1 MAVKYQDYYATLGV
15 PRTASAD
22 DIRKAYRK
30 LARQYHPD
38 VNKSAGAEARFK
50 QLTEAND
57 VLSDPGKR
65 ERYDRLGA
73 GWQAGEDF
81 APPPG
86 WEDVRFN
93 FRGGREGRG
102 GGGGRRVDFEDLGGG
117 FSSFFETLFGGGGF
131 GPGQEH
137 EEEWESSP
145 GRGQDEEA
153 EMTVTLEEAYRG
165 VTRTITLTA
174 GGIGGNVRQRHR
186 RKSYDVRLPPGTT
199 EGTRIR
205 LSGQGAAGPQ
215 GGGAG
220 DLYLRIHIAPH
231 TRFRLVG
238 YDLEEDLPVAP
249 WEAALGAT
257 VSVPTLEGAA
267 SMKLPAG
274 TQSGQRVRLK
284 GRGMPRR
291 KGEGIGDLYV
301 VVKIMVPRNLTDAER
316 RLFEQLSATS
326 PFRPRPES

>member
-1 MAVKYQDYYATLGV
+1 
-15 PRTASAD
+15 
-22 DIRKAYRK
+22 
-30 LARQYHPD
+30 
-38 VNKSAGAEARFK
+38 
-50 QLTEAND
+50 
-57 VLSDPGKR
+57 
-65 ERYDRLGA
+65 
-73 GWQAGEDF
+73 
-81 APPPG
+81 
-86 WEDVRFN
+86 
-93 FRGGREGRG
+93 
-102 GGGGRRVDFEDLGGG
+102 VDFEDLGGG